1 MRKLVFAI
9 PILLLLAL
17 SADAKTLSEPEKS
30 SMLRSG
36 DILHEYARMDESG
49 GAIRAT
55 ILIRTP
61 MEDVRAIL
69 QGCGK
74 AFIFVDGM
82 EQCEIVERTEDRT
95 LIRQVVDTGLL
106 APTLRYSYESKNLA
120 FPDMDFKLVEGNL
133 RALEGGWE
141 FVDVE
146 EGVLV
151 TYKMRVQPG
160 FPIPRFL
167 VRMSLR
173 RMIPDMLACIRGLV
187 DGSGG
192 PVRKQE
198 DLERCPGSI

>member
-1 MRKLVFAI
+1 VRNLVFAI
-9 PILLLLAL
+9 PALLLLAL
-17 SADAKTLSEPEKS
+17 SVYAKNLSESEKM

-36 DILHEYARMDESG
+36 EILHEYARMDESG
-49 GAIRAT
+49 GAIRAK

-61 MEDVRAIL
+61 VEDVRAIL

-74 AFIFVDGM
+74 AFVFVDGM
-82 EQCEIVERTEDRT
+82 EQCEIVERTEDHT

-106 APTLRYSYESKNLA
+106 APTLRYSYESRNLA
-120 FPDMDFKLVEGNL
+120 FPDMDFKMVEGNL

-141 FVDVE
+141 FDDVK

-187 DGSGG
+187 DGSESAGQNL
-192 PVRKQE
+192 K
-198 DLERCPGSI
+198 DLDRCPGSI

>member
-1 MRKLVFAI
+1 VRNLVFAI
-9 PILLLLAL
+9 PALLLLAL
-17 SADAKTLSEPEKS
+17 SVYAKNLSEAEKM

-36 DILHEYARMDESG
+36 EILHEYARMDESG
-49 GAIRAT
+49 GAIRAK

-61 MEDVRAIL
+61 VEDVRAIL

-74 AFIFVDGM
+74 AFVFVDGM
-82 EQCEIVERTEDRT
+82 EQCEIVERTEDHT

-106 APTLRYSYESKNLA
+106 APTLRYSYESKNRT

-141 FVDVE
+141 FDDVK

-187 DGSGG
+187 DGSGSSSQ
-192 PVRKQE
+192 KLK
-198 DLERCPGSI
+198 DLDRCPGSI